1 MLLASRFLP
10 WTPSSMLAAC
20 ETAWP
25 RLAACAHPRPACP
38 LIPSRCLQLVRIA
51 ELQRNISSY
60 QSHSRVPIIRHV
72 SASSRVAGPSCA
84 ASWPAVV
91 VV

>member
-1 MLLASRFLP
+1 MK
-10 WTPSSMLAAC
+10 
-20 ETAWP
+20 
-25 RLAACAHPRPACP
+25 
-38 LIPSRCLQLVRIA
+38 IA

-72 SASSRVAGPSCA
+72 SASAMGAAPSCA